1 MKLYIYNQ
9 NCVSAGLSVSQRQLE
24 EHENPDDAGDWTMYE
39 GTEDELI
46 ELARSYA
53 KSARTAERYDR
64 RYQRHVAATILES
77 LLWNKW
83 RIDRFLDHDG
93 ADILVC
99 SQCGCLLPDETTEGC
114 PPVPYDNRN
123 DLLCDK
129 CNLAKERESVE
140 IGR

>member
-24 EHENPDDAGDWTMYE
+24 EHENPDDAGDWTVYE

-64 RYQRHVAATILES
+64 RYQRRVARTILES
-77 LLWNKW
+77 LLWNEW
-83 RIDRFLDHDG
+83 RIDRFIDHEG
-93 ADILVC
+93 ADVLVC
-99 SQCGCLLPDETTEGC
+99 SQFGHVLPDMTTEGY
-114 PPVPYDNRN
+114 PPVPYDKRN
-123 DLLCDK
+123 TLLCDD
-129 CNLAKERESVE
+129 CHSVEDVENAE